1 MLATTWSTT
10 SKSSIDAA
18 APFGV
23 HKTTWGNPY
32 IMDKLSEDLL
42 QAIFQELD
50 AVTLLTLS
58 RVSKEFQFAAD
69 SDSTWKYAHGFTRT
83 QSMTII
89 AESKRHIRELGDL
102 LWVARRAELKAGE
115 IFFRA
120 PSSDWA
126 VSEQKRLEL
135 TNAHRL
141 WKDTTGSLDK
151 ATRDLSVALQMLRV
165 PRATRLDAAR
175 TRIEYYTEL
184 KKAQRMKLDVSA
196 TDAARS
202 RLTKINQDVAL
213 LIDEKALGKQMT
225 FWWVATC
232 CARSIW
238 ANPDEPLIMT
248 D

>member
-1 MLATTWSTT
+1 LTRQHPSGCIRPREETLT
-10 SKSSIDAA
+10 
-18 APFGV
+18 
-23 HKTTWGNPY
+23 N
-32 IMDKLSEDLL
+32 MDKLSDDLL

-58 RVSKEFQFAAD
+58 RVSKDFQFAAD
-69 SDSTWKYAHGFTRT
+69 SDSTWKYVHGFTRT
-83 QSMTII
+83 QSMTVIT
-89 AESKRHIRELGDL
+89 ESKRRIRELGDL

-120 PSSDWA
+120 PSSDWV
-126 VSEQKRLEL
+126 VSEQKRLDL
-135 TNAHRL
+135 TNAHQL
-141 WKDTTGSLDK
+141 WKDTTGNLDK
-151 ATRDLSVALQMLRV
+151 ATRDFSVALQMLRV
-165 PRATRLDAAR
+165 PLSMRRDAAR
-175 TRIEYYTEL
+175 ARIEYYAEL
-184 KKAQRMKLDVSA
+184 KKAQRVKLDVSA

-213 LIDEKALGKQMT
+213 LVDEKALGTQTT

>member
-1 MLATTWSTT
+1 MCS
-10 SKSSIDAA
+10 
-18 APFGV
+18 
-23 HKTTWGNPY
+23 
-32 IMDKLSEDLL
+32 
-42 QAIFQELD
+42 IFQELD
-50 AVTLLTLS
+50 AVSLLTLS
-58 RVSKEFQFAAD
+58 RVSKDFQILAD
-69 SDSTWKYAHGFTRT
+69 SNSVWNIAHGFTRT
-83 QSMTII
+83 QTMTVIT
-89 AESKRHIRELGDL
+89 ESKRRIRELGDL

-120 PSSDWA
+120 GRGEPRDWA
-126 VSEQKRLEL
+126 AEAQKRLEL

-165 PRATRLDAAR
+165 PLAMRLDAAR
-175 TRIEYYTEL
+175 TRIEYYAEL
-184 KKAQRMKLDVSA
+184 KKAQRVKRDVSA
-196 TDAARS
+196 TDAAMS
-202 RLTKINQDVAL
+202 RLTKINQDVGL
-213 LIDEKALGKQMT
+213 LVEKTALGTPMT

>member
-1 MLATTWSTT
+1 
-10 SKSSIDAA
+10 
-18 APFGV
+18 
-23 HKTTWGNPY
+23 
-32 IMDKLSEDLL
+32 MDKLSNDLL

-50 AVTLLTLS
+50 AVTLLKLS
-58 RVSKEFQFAAD
+58 QVSKDFQIAAD
-69 SDSTWKYAHGFTRT
+69 SDFTWKRVHGFTRK
-83 QSMTII
+83 QSMAVIV
-89 AESKRHIRELGDL
+89 ESKRNIRVLGDM

-120 PSSDWA
+120 PDSDWA
-126 VSEQKRLEL
+126 VAEQKRLEL

-141 WKDTTGSLDK
+141 WKDTTGNLDK
-151 ATRDLSVALQMLRV
+151 ATRDLSVAIQMLRV
-165 PRATRLDAAR
+165 PLAIRRYAAR
-175 TRIEYYTEL
+175 ARFEYYAEL
-184 KKAQRMKLDVSA
+184 KKAQRKNHDASVV
-196 TDAARS
+196 DAAWF

-213 LIDEKALGKQMT
+213 LIDEKALGTQTT

>member
-1 MLATTWSTT
+1 
-10 SKSSIDAA
+10 
-18 APFGV
+18 
-23 HKTTWGNPY
+23 
-32 IMDKLSEDLL
+32 MDKLSDDLL
-42 QAIFQELD
+42 RAIFQELD

-58 RVSKEFQFAAD
+58 QVSKEFQFAAD
-69 SDSTWKYAHGFTRT
+69 SDFTWTYVHGFTRK
-83 QSMTII
+83 QSMSVIT
-89 AESKRHIRELGDL
+89 ESKRQIRVLGDM
-102 LWVARRAELKAGE
+102 LWVARRAEQKAGE
-115 IFFRA
+115 IFFRT
-120 PSSDWA
+120 PSSDWV

-141 WKDTTGSLDK
+141 WKDTTGNLDK

-165 PRATRLDAAR
+165 PLAMRLDAASAR
-175 TRIEYYTEL
+175 VAYYAEL
-184 KKAQRMKLDVSA
+184 KKAQRKNHDASVV
-196 TDAARS
+196 DAAWS

-213 LIDEKALGKQMT
+213 LIDEKALGTQTT

>member
-1 MLATTWSTT
+1 
-10 SKSSIDAA
+10 
-18 APFGV
+18 
-23 HKTTWGNPY
+23 
-32 IMDKLSEDLL
+32 MDKLSDDLMCS
-42 QAIFQELD
+42 IFQELD
-50 AVTLLTLS
+50 AVSLLTLS
-58 RVSKEFQFAAD
+58 RVSKDFQILAD
-69 SDSTWKYAHGFTRT
+69 SNNVWNIVHGFTRT
-83 QSMTII
+83 QTMTVIT
-89 AESKRHIRELGDL
+89 ESKRRIRELGDL

-115 IFFRA
+115 VFFRA
-120 PSSDWA
+120 PSSDWVVA
-126 VSEQKRLEL
+126 EQKRLEL

-165 PRATRLDAAR
+165 PLAMRLDAACA
-175 TRIEYYTEL
+175 RIEYYAEL
-184 KKAQRMKLDVSA
+184 KKAQRKKLDVAA

-202 RLTKINQDVAL
+202 RLTKINQEVAL
-213 LIDEKALGKQMT
+213 MVDEKAMGTQTT

>member
-1 MLATTWSTT
+1 ME
-10 SKSSIDAA
+10 
-18 APFGV
+18 
-23 HKTTWGNPY
+23 
-32 IMDKLSEDLL
+32 KLSDDLMCS
-42 QAIFQELD
+42 IFQELD
-50 AVTLLTLS
+50 AVSLLTLS
-58 RVSKEFQFAAD
+58 RVSKDFQILAD
-69 SDSTWKYAHGFTRT
+69 SNSVWNIAHGFTRMQT
-83 QSMTII
+83 MTVI
-89 AESKRHIRELGDL
+89 AESKRRIRELGDL

-120 PSSDWA
+120 NTRDF
-126 VSEQKRLEL
+126 VVEEQKRLDL

-165 PRATRLDAAR
+165 PLAMRLDAAR
-175 TRIEYYTEL
+175 TRIEYYAEL

-213 LIDEKALGKQMT
+213 LVDEKAMGTQTT

>member
-1 MLATTWSTT
+1 
-10 SKSSIDAA
+10 
-18 APFGV
+18 
-23 HKTTWGNPY
+23 
-32 IMDKLSEDLL
+32 MDKLSSDLL
-42 QAIFQELD
+42 EAIFQKLD
-50 AVTLLTLS
+50 AVTLLLLS

-69 SDSTWKYAHGFTRT
+69 SDSTWKYVHGFTRKK
-83 QSMTII
+83 SMTVIT
-89 AESKRHIRELGDL
+89 ESKRRIRELGDL

-120 PSSDWA
+120 PSSDWVVA
-126 VSEQKRLEL
+126 EQKRLDL

-141 WKDTTGSLDK
+141 WKDTTGNLDK
-151 ATRDLSVALQMLRV
+151 ATRDLSVACQMLRV
-165 PRATRLDAAR
+165 PLAMRIDAAR
-175 TRIEYYTEL
+175 ARIEYYAEL
-184 KKAQRMKLDVSA
+184 KKAQRMKLDVAA

-213 LIDEKALGKQMT
+213 LIDEKALGTQTT

>member
-1 MLATTWSTT
+1 
-10 SKSSIDAA
+10 
-18 APFGV
+18 
-23 HKTTWGNPY
+23 
-32 IMDKLSEDLL
+32 MDKLSDDLL
-42 QAIFQELD
+42 RAIFQELD

-58 RVSKEFQFAAD
+58 QVSKEFQFAAD
-69 SDSTWKYAHGFTRT
+69 SDFTWKYAHGFTRK
-83 QSMTII
+83 QSMTVI
-89 AESKRHIRELGDL
+89 AESKRNIRVLGDM

-141 WKDTTGSLDK
+141 WKDTTGNLDK

-165 PRATRLDAAR
+165 PLAMRLDAASAR
-175 TRIEYYTEL
+175 VEYYAEL
-184 KKAQRMKLDVSA
+184 KKAQRKNHDASVV
-196 TDAARS
+196 DAAWS

-213 LIDEKALGKQMT
+213 LIDEKALGTQTT

>member
-1 MLATTWSTT
+1 
-10 SKSSIDAA
+10 
-18 APFGV
+18 
-23 HKTTWGNPY
+23 
-32 IMDKLSEDLL
+32 MDKLSDDLL

-69 SDSTWKYAHGFTRT
+69 SDSTWTYAHGFTRT
-83 QSMTII
+83 QTMTVIT
-89 AESKRHIRELGDL
+89 ESKRRIRELDDL

-115 IFFRA
+115 IFVRA
-120 PSSDWA
+120 GRRGEPRDWVA
-126 VSEQKRLEL
+126 EEQKRLDL

-165 PRATRLDAAR
+165 PLAMRLDAAR
-175 TRIEYYTEL
+175 TRIEYYAEL
-184 KKAQRMKLDVSA
+184 KKAQRAKLDVSA
-196 TDAARS
+196 TDAAMS

-213 LIDEKALGKQMT
+213 LIDVKALGTPVT
-225 FWWVATC
+225 FWWVVTC

>member
-1 MLATTWSTT
+1 
-10 SKSSIDAA
+10 
-18 APFGV
+18 
-23 HKTTWGNPY
+23 
-32 IMDKLSEDLL
+32 MDKLSDDLL

-58 RVSKEFQFAAD
+58 QVSKEFQFAAD

-83 QSMTII
+83 QSMTVIT
-89 AESKRHIRELGDL
+89 ESKRRIRELGDL

-115 IFFRA
+115 VFFRA

-126 VSEQKRLEL
+126 ISEQKRLEL

-141 WKDTTGSLDK
+141 WKDTTGNLDK
-151 ATRDLSVALQMLRV
+151 ATRDLSVAIQMLRV
-165 PRATRLDAAR
+165 PLAIRLNAAR
-175 TRIEYYTEL
+175 TRIEYYAEL

-213 LIDEKALGKQMT
+213 LIDETALGKQTT

>member
-1 MLATTWSTT
+1 
-10 SKSSIDAA
+10 
-18 APFGV
+18 
-23 HKTTWGNPY
+23 
-32 IMDKLSEDLL
+32 MDKLSDDLL
-42 QAIFQELD
+42 RAIFQELD
-50 AVTLLTLS
+50 AVSLLLLS
-58 RVSKEFQFAAD
+58 QVSKEFQFAAD
-69 SDSTWKYAHGFTRT
+69 SDFTWKRVHGFTRK
-83 QSMTII
+83 QSMTVI

-102 LWVARRAELKAGE
+102 LWIARRAELKAGE

-120 PSSDWA
+120 PDSDWVVA
-126 VSEQKRLEL
+126 EQKRLEL

-141 WKDTTGSLDK
+141 WKDTTGNLDK

-165 PRATRLDAAR
+165 PLATRLDAAR

-213 LIDEKALGKQMT
+213 LIDEKALGKQTT

>member
-1 MLATTWSTT
+1 
-10 SKSSIDAA
+10 
-18 APFGV
+18 
-23 HKTTWGNPY
+23 
-32 IMDKLSEDLL
+32 MDKLSDDLFC
-42 QAIFQELD
+42 AIFQELD

-58 RVSKEFQFAAD
+58 RVSKDFQNVAD
-69 SDSTWKYAHGFTRT
+69 SNSVWNIAHGFTRT
-83 QSMTII
+83 QTMTVIT
-89 AESKRHIRELGDL
+89 ESKRRIRELGDL

-115 IFFRA
+115 IFVRA
-120 PSSDWA
+120 GRRGEPRDWVA
-126 VSEQKRLEL
+126 EEQKRLDL

-165 PRATRLDAAR
+165 PLATRLYAER
-175 TRIEYYTEL
+175 TRIEYYTAL

-213 LIDEKALGKQMT
+213 LVDEKAMGTQTT

-238 ANPDEPLIMT
+238 ENPDEPLIMT

>member
-1 MLATTWSTT
+1 
-10 SKSSIDAA
+10 
-18 APFGV
+18 
-23 HKTTWGNPY
+23 
-32 IMDKLSEDLL
+32 MDKLSDDLFC
-42 QAIFQELD
+42 AIFQGLD

-69 SDSTWKYAHGFTRT
+69 SDSTWTYVHGFTRT
-83 QSMTII
+83 QTMTVIT
-89 AESKRHIRELGDL
+89 ESKRRIRELDDL
-102 LWVARRAELKAGE
+102 LCVARRAELKAGE
-115 IFFRA
+115 IFVRA
-120 PSSDWA
+120 RGTPWA

-141 WKDTTGSLDK
+141 WKDTAGNLDK

-165 PRATRLDAAR
+165 PLATRLDAAR
-175 TRIEYYTEL
+175 TRIEYYMEL

-202 RLTKINQDVAL
+202 RLTKINQDVAML
-213 LIDEKALGKQMT
+213 VDEKALGTQTT

>member
-1 MLATTWSTT
+1 
-10 SKSSIDAA
+10 
-18 APFGV
+18 
-23 HKTTWGNPY
+23 
-32 IMDKLSEDLL
+32 MDKLSDDLMCS
-42 QAIFQELD
+42 IFQELD
-50 AVTLLTLS
+50 AVTLLLLS
-58 RVSKEFQFAAD
+58 RVSKDFQILAD
-69 SDSTWKYAHGFTRT
+69 SNSVWKYVHGFTRT
-83 QSMTII
+83 QSMTVIT
-89 AESKRHIRELGDL
+89 ESKRRIRELGDL

-120 PSSDWA
+120 PSSDWVVA
-126 VSEQKRLEL
+126 EQKRLDL

-165 PRATRLDAAR
+165 PRAMRLDAAR
-175 TRIEYYTEL
+175 TRIEYYAEL
-184 KKAQRMKLDVSA
+184 KKAQRMKLDGSVV
-196 TDAARS
+196 DAAMS
-202 RLTKINQDVAL
+202 RLAKINQDVGL
-213 LIDEKALGKQMT
+213 LVDQKALGTPMT

>member
-1 MLATTWSTT
+1 
-10 SKSSIDAA
+10 
-18 APFGV
+18 
-23 HKTTWGNPY
+23 
-32 IMDKLSEDLL
+32 MDKLSDDLL
-42 QAIFQELD
+42 RAIFQELD

-58 RVSKEFQFAAD
+58 RVSKEFQIAAD
-69 SDSTWKYAHGFTRT
+69 SDFTWKHVHGFTRT
-83 QSMTII
+83 QSMTVIT
-89 AESKRHIRELGDL
+89 ESKRRIRELGDL

-120 PSSDWA
+120 GRRGEPRDWA
-126 VSEQKRLEL
+126 AEELKRLDL

-165 PRATRLDAAR
+165 PRAMRLDAAR
-175 TRIEYYTEL
+175 TRNEYYTEL
-184 KKAQRMKLDVSA
+184 KKARRMKLDGSA
-196 TDAARS
+196 TDAAMS
-202 RLTKINQDVAL
+202 RLTKINQDVGL
-213 LIDEKALGKQMT
+213 LVDKKALGTPVT

>member
-1 MLATTWSTT
+1 
-10 SKSSIDAA
+10 
-18 APFGV
+18 
-23 HKTTWGNPY
+23 
-32 IMDKLSEDLL
+32 MDKLSEDLL

-50 AVTLLTLS
+50 AATLLTLS

-69 SDSTWKYAHGFTRT
+69 SDSTWKYVHGFTRK
-83 QSMTII
+83 QSMTVIT
-89 AESKRHIRELGDL
+89 ESKRHIRELGEL
-102 LWVARRAELKAGE
+102 LWIARRAELKAGE

-120 PSSDWA
+120 PYSDWA

-135 TNAHRL
+135 TNAHLL
-141 WKDTTGSLDK
+141 WKDTTGNLDK

-165 PRATRLDAAR
+165 PLATRLDAAR

-213 LIDEKALGKQMT
+213 LIDEKALGTQTT

>member
-1 MLATTWSTT
+1 ME
-10 SKSSIDAA
+10 
-18 APFGV
+18 
-23 HKTTWGNPY
+23 
-32 IMDKLSEDLL
+32 KLSRDLL
-42 QAIFQELD
+42 EAIFQELD

-69 SDSTWKYAHGFTRT
+69 SDSTWKYVHGFTRAQT
-83 QSMTII
+83 MTVIT
-89 AESKRHIRELGDL
+89 ESKRSIRELGDL

-115 IFFRA
+115 IFCRA

-165 PRATRLDAAR
+165 PLSMRLDAAR
-175 TRIEYYTEL
+175 TRIEYYAEL
-184 KKAQRMKLDVSA
+184 KKAQHMKLDVSS
-196 TDAARS
+196 TDAAMS

-213 LIDEKALGKQMT
+213 LIDRRALGTPIT

>member
-1 MLATTWSTT
+1 
-10 SKSSIDAA
+10 
-18 APFGV
+18 
-23 HKTTWGNPY
+23 
-32 IMDKLSEDLL
+32 MDKLSDDLL

-58 RVSKEFQFAAD
+58 RVSKDFQILAD
-69 SDSTWKYAHGFTRT
+69 SNSVWKYVHGFTRT
-83 QSMTII
+83 QSMTVIT
-89 AESKRHIRELGDL
+89 ESKRRIRELGDL

-151 ATRDLSVALQMLRV
+151 ATRDLSVAIQMLRV
-165 PRATRLDAAR
+165 PLAIRLNAAH
-175 TRIEYYTEL
+175 TRIEYYAEL
-184 KKAQRMKLDVSA
+184 KKAQRMKLDVSVV
-196 TDAARS
+196 DAAKA

-213 LIDEKALGKQMT
+213 LIDEKALGKQIT

-232 CARSIW
+232 CARSVW

>member
-1 MLATTWSTT
+1 ML
-10 SKSSIDAA
+10 
-18 APFGV
+18 
-23 HKTTWGNPY
+23 
-32 IMDKLSEDLL
+32 E
-42 QAIFQELD
+42 AIFQELD
-50 AVTLLTLS
+50 AVTLLMLS
-58 RVSKEFQFAAD
+58 QVSKDFQILAD
-69 SDSTWKYAHGFTRT
+69 SNSVWNIAHGFTRK
-83 QSMTII
+83 QSMSII
-89 AESKRHIRELGDL
+89 TESKRNIRVLGDL
-102 LWVARRAELKAGE
+102 LWVARRAELKASE

-126 VSEQKRLEL
+126 VSEQKRLDL

-165 PRATRLDAAR
+165 PLAMRLDAAR
-175 TRIEYYTEL
+175 ARIEYYAEL
-184 KKAQRMKLDVSA
+184 KKAQRMKLDVAA

-202 RLTKINQDVAL
+202 RLTKINQEVAL
-213 LIDEKALGKQMT
+213 MVDEKALGTQTT

-238 ANPDEPLIMT
+238 AKPDEPLIMT

>member
-1 MLATTWSTT
+1 
-10 SKSSIDAA
+10 
-18 APFGV
+18 
-23 HKTTWGNPY
+23 
-32 IMDKLSEDLL
+32 MDKLSDDLMCS
-42 QAIFQELD
+42 IFQELD
-50 AVTLLTLS
+50 AVTLLLLS
-58 RVSKEFQFAAD
+58 RVSKDFQILAD
-69 SDSTWKYAHGFTRT
+69 SNSVWNIAHGFTRAKT
-83 QSMTII
+83 MTVI
-89 AESKRHIRELGDL
+89 AESKRRIRELGDL

-120 PSSDWA
+120 PSSDWVVA
-126 VSEQKRLEL
+126 EQKRLEL

-165 PRATRLDAAR
+165 PLATRLDAAR
-175 TRIEYYTEL
+175 TRIEYYAEL

-213 LIDEKALGKQMT
+213 LVDEKAMGTQTT

-238 ANPDEPLIMT
+238 ANPDEPLMMT

>member
-1 MLATTWSTT
+1 L
-10 SKSSIDAA
+10 IDAA

-32 IMDKLSEDLL
+32 NMDKLSDDLICS
-42 QAIFQELD
+42 IFQELD

-58 RVSKEFQFAAD
+58 LVSKGFQISAD
-69 SDSTWKYAHGFTRT
+69 SAWTYVHGFTRT
-83 QSMTII
+83 KSMTVIT
-89 AESKRHIRELGDL
+89 ESKRRIRELGDL

-115 IFFRA
+115 IFFRVGRGE
-120 PSSDWA
+120 PRDWVA
-126 VSEQKRLEL
+126 EEQRLLEL
-135 TNAHRL
+135 RNAHRL
-141 WKDTTGSLDK
+141 WKDTTGNLDK

-165 PRATRLDAAR
+165 PLAMRLDAAR
-175 TRIEYYTEL
+175 TRIEYYVEL
-184 KKAQRMKLDVSA
+184 KKAQRMKLDAS
-196 TDAARS
+196 TIDSFRS

-213 LIDEKALGKQMT
+213 LVDEKAMGTQTT

-232 CARSIW
+232 CARSVW

>member
-1 MLATTWSTT
+1 
-10 SKSSIDAA
+10 
-18 APFGV
+18 
-23 HKTTWGNPY
+23 
-32 IMDKLSEDLL
+32 MDKLSDDLL
-42 QAIFQELD
+42 RAIFQELD

-58 RVSKEFQFAAD
+58 RVSKDFQILAD
-69 SDSTWKYAHGFTRT
+69 SNSVWKYVHGFTRT
-83 QSMTII
+83 QSMSII
-89 AESKRHIRELGDL
+89 AESKRRIRELGDL

-126 VSEQKRLEL
+126 VSEQKRLDL

-141 WKDTTGSLDK
+141 WKDTTGNLDK
-151 ATRDLSVALQMLRV
+151 ATRDLSVACQMLRV
-165 PRATRLDAAR
+165 PLAMRRDAAR
-175 TRIEYYTEL
+175 ARNEYYAEL
-184 KKAQRMKLDVSA
+184 KKAQRKNHDASVV
-196 TDAARS
+196 DAAWF

-213 LIDEKALGKQMT
+213 LIDEKALGTQTT

>member
-1 MLATTWSTT
+1 
-10 SKSSIDAA
+10 
-18 APFGV
+18 
-23 HKTTWGNPY
+23 
-32 IMDKLSEDLL
+32 MDKLSSDLL
-42 QAIFQELD
+42 GAIFQELD
-50 AVTLLTLS
+50 AVTLLVLS
-58 RVSKEFQFAAD
+58 QVSKDFQVVAD
-69 SDSTWKYAHGFTRT
+69 SDSTWKYVHGFTRT
-83 QSMTII
+83 KSMTVIT
-89 AESKRHIRELGDL
+89 ESKRRIRELGDL

-120 PSSDWA
+120 GRGEPRDWVA
-126 VSEQKRLEL
+126 EEQKRLDL

-151 ATRDLSVALQMLRV
+151 ATKDLSVALQMLRV
-165 PRATRLDAAR
+165 PLAMRLDAAR

-213 LIDEKALGKQMT
+213 LIDEKALGNQTT

>member
-1 MLATTWSTT
+1 
-10 SKSSIDAA
+10 
-18 APFGV
+18 
-23 HKTTWGNPY
+23 
-32 IMDKLSEDLL
+32 MDKLSSDLL
-42 QAIFQELD
+42 EAIFQELD

-69 SDSTWKYAHGFTRT
+69 SDSTWLYVHGFTRT
-83 QSMTII
+83 KSMTVIT
-89 AESKRHIRELGDL
+89 ESRRQIRELGDL

-115 IFFRA
+115 IFVRA
-120 PSSDWA
+120 GRRGEPCDWA
-126 VSEQKRLEL
+126 VQEHKRLEL
-135 TNAHRL
+135 TDAHKL

-165 PRATRLDAAR
+165 PLAMRLDAAR
-175 TRIEYYTEL
+175 TRIEYYAEL
-184 KKAQRMKLDVSA
+184 KKAQRAKLDVAA

-202 RLTKINQDVAL
+202 RLTTINQDVGL
-213 LIDEKALGKQMT
+213 LIDKKALGTPMT

>member
-1 MLATTWSTT
+1 
-10 SKSSIDAA
+10 
-18 APFGV
+18 
-23 HKTTWGNPY
+23 
-32 IMDKLSEDLL
+32 MDKLSDDLL

-50 AVTLLTLS
+50 AVTLLILS
-58 RVSKEFQFAAD
+58 RVSKDFQILAD
-69 SDSTWKYAHGFTRT
+69 SNSVWKYVHGFTRT
-83 QSMTII
+83 QSMTVIT
-89 AESKRHIRELGDL
+89 ESKRRIRELGDL

-120 PSSDWA
+120 RTSDWA
-126 VSEQKRLEL
+126 ASEQKRLEL

-141 WKDTTGSLDK
+141 WKDTTGNLDK
-151 ATRDLSVALQMLRV
+151 ATRDLSVATQMLRV
-165 PRATRLDAAR
+165 PLAIRLNAAR
-175 TRIEYYTEL
+175 TRIEYYAEL
-184 KKAQRMKLDVSA
+184 KKAQRMKLDVSVV
-196 TDAARS
+196 DAAKA

-213 LIDEKALGKQMT
+213 LIDEKALGKPLT

>member
-1 MLATTWSTT
+1 
-10 SKSSIDAA
+10 
-18 APFGV
+18 
-23 HKTTWGNPY
+23 
-32 IMDKLSEDLL
+32 MDKLSDDLL
-42 QAIFQELD
+42 RAIFQELD

-58 RVSKEFQFAAD
+58 QVSKEFQFAAD
-69 SDSTWKYAHGFTRT
+69 SDFTWKRVHGFTRT
-83 QSMTII
+83 QSMTVIT
-89 AESKRHIRELGDL
+89 ESKRHIRELGDL

-115 IFFRA
+115 IFFRT
-120 PSSDWA
+120 PSSDWVVA
-126 VSEQKRLEL
+126 EQKRLEL

-141 WKDTTGSLDK
+141 WKDTTGNLDK
-151 ATRDLSVALQMLRV
+151 ATRDLSVAIQMLRV
-165 PRATRLDAAR
+165 PLSMRLAAAR

-213 LIDEKALGKQMT
+213 LIDEKALGKQTT

>member
-1 MLATTWSTT
+1 
-10 SKSSIDAA
+10 
-18 APFGV
+18 
-23 HKTTWGNPY
+23 
-32 IMDKLSEDLL
+32 MDKLSDDLL

-69 SDSTWKYAHGFTRT
+69 SDSTWKYVHGFTRT
-83 QSMTII
+83 QSMTVIT
-89 AESKRHIRELGDL
+89 ESKRRIRELDDL

-115 IFFRA
+115 IFFRFGRGE
-120 PSSDWA
+120 PRDWVA
-126 VSEQKRLEL
+126 EEQKRLDL

-165 PRATRLDAAR
+165 PLAMRLDAAR
-175 TRIEYYTEL
+175 TRIEYYAEL
-184 KKAQRMKLDVSA
+184 KKAQRAKLDVSA
-196 TDAARS
+196 TDAAMS

-213 LIDEKALGKQMT
+213 LIDKKALGTPVT